1 MTVTPNAASRTAG
14 AETDILGSFTRPTT
28 EAHTRVAFVSGL
40 HLSTRGYGTSRA
52 LHRTEERLKR
62 VVASLNEDR
71 LDAVVFN
78 GDLVQNGT
86 RAEYEAFDRIV
97 ADLDPS
103 LFAVPGN
110 HDLIDRGDG
119 STSQLTL
126 AEFERRYAPTSFP
139 YRVRIGGVDLIGL
152 NSNTSTRAALTESY
166 SGRVS
171 SSTLDWLETATSEA
185 ESPIV
190 SVHHTLET
198 VREQYR
204 NEREHLPLEDGG
216 CPAFENDDELIS
228 VLGDGSDPLVVTGHL
243 HVPTIVRS
251 MDITEFTLP
260 PLGPYPCGYTVL
272 DVGSQGTVA
281 SFRSACPY
289 ARQAEAL
296 ALGHESDRTLLAAA
310 RMSTLP
316 LASDDPD
323 SVPDG

>member
-28 EAHTRVAFVSGL
+28 EAHTRVAFVSDL

-152 NSNTSTRAALTESY
+152 NSNASTRAALTESY

-198 VREQYR
+198 VRE
-204 NEREHLPLEDGG
+204 
-216 CPAFENDDELIS
+216 
-228 VLGDGSDPLVVTGHL
+228 
-243 HVPTIVRS
+243 
-251 MDITEFTLP
+251 
-260 PLGPYPCGYTVL
+260 
-272 DVGSQGTVA
+272 
-281 SFRSACPY
+281 
-289 ARQAEAL
+289 
-296 ALGHESDRTLLAAA
+296 
-310 RMSTLP
+310 
-316 LASDDPD
+316 
-323 SVPDG
+323 

>member
-1 MTVTPNAASRTAG
+1 MTVTPNPARRPLG
-14 AETDILGSFTRPTT
+14 AETAILGSFTRPAT
-28 EAHTRVAFVSGL
+28 ENHTRVAFVSDL

-52 LHRTEERLKR
+52 LHRTEERLEQ

-78 GDLVQNGT
+78 GDLVQNG
-86 RAEYEAFDRIV
+86 RKAEYDAFDRIV
-97 ADLDPS
+97 ADLDPP

-126 AEFERRYAPTSFP
+126 PEFERRYAPTPFP

-152 NSNTSTRAALTESY
+152 SSNASTRAALTDSY

-171 SSTLDWLETATSEA
+171 PSTLEWLSGAMSEA
-185 ESPIV
+185 TCPIV

-198 VREQYR
+198 AREQYR
-204 NEREHLPLEDGG
+204 NEQERLPLENGD
-216 CPAFENDDELIS
+216 CPAFENDAELIS
-228 VLGDGSDPLVVTGHL
+228 VLGEASDPLVVTGHL
-243 HVPTIVRS
+243 HVPTVVRS
-251 MDITEFTLP
+251 TSVTEFTLP

-281 SFRSACPY
+281 SFQSACTY
-289 ARQAEAL
+289 ERQAEAL

-310 RMSTLP
+310 RMSNLP
-316 LASDDPD
+316 LATDEP
-323 SVPDG
+323 VPET